1 MGDPEWPALKNFD
14 LLPGPFYMGTTQL
27 NPDLKAASPYTRGI
41 QIIPEVCGY
50 GFFLM
55 SKNRGPMRYKNALCV
70 YPYKYE
76 LKTVGFLPP
85 IGLEYI
91 ASAIED
97 AVDRVTV
104 IDLRYERKPL
114 STFIDQDTHLV
125 LISYNWDV
133 EKEFVRNT
141 INSIPEGVTV
151 LVGGR
156 HATEYVNELMEEIPR
171 IDAIARGDG
180 EGLVREF
187 IRKGISPEIAGLS
200 FRENGKIVHNRNRLL
215 EPTPTDFFPNRKLRR
230 YKYMV
235 SVEGFTSDVQ
245 IDLMMGSRGCPY
257 NCKFCDFKFNPLGEK
272 RKWSVRTP
280 ESVLA
285 EIQTIEAD
293 VIGFAD
299 DIFTADMDWVERLCD
314 LIIQHKIN
322 KKFAINAR
330 LEIAKR
336 PNVLKKMYQAGF
348 MAFLMG
354 IESAQDKTLASMKKG
369 FNTKKVREYFA
380 VLRHFNFIYHC
391 YFIIGNIGETRDE
404 IMEIVPF
411 AHELGVDT
419 LGLSILRAT
428 KYSPLKTMLKDFE
441 DYHIEESSGKVY
453 SNILTL
459 DELQQLR
466 RDVNASFFTLP
477 VIMRDLKK
485 LILHR
490 MLTFNRLYKIILFTI
505 RKKIR
510 KMRKK
515 RALPPRHVTA

>member
-1 MGDPEWPALKNFD
+1 
-14 LLPGPFYMGTTQL
+14 
-27 NPDLKAASPYTRGI
+27 
-41 QIIPEVCGY
+41 
-50 GFFLM
+50 
-55 SKNRGPMRYKNALCV
+55 MRYKNALCV

-97 AVDRVTV
+97 AVERVTV
-104 IDLRYERKPL
+104 IDLRYETSPL
-114 STFIDQDTHLV
+114 SAFIEPDTDLV
-125 LISYNWDV
+125 LVSYNWDV
-133 EKEFVRNT
+133 EEEFVRKT
-141 INSIPEGVTV
+141 INSIPEGITV

-156 HATEYVNELMEEIPR
+156 HATEFVNELFEEIPR

-180 EGLVREF
+180 EEIAREF
-187 IRKGISPEIAGLS
+187 VRKGICPEIDGLS
-200 FRENGKIVHNRNRLL
+200 FRENGSIVHNRNRSLA
-215 EPTPTDFFPNRKLRR
+215 PAPNDFFPNRKLRR

-235 SVEGFTSDVQ
+235 ALEGFTSDVQ
-245 IDLMMGSRGCPY
+245 VDLMMGSRGCPY

-285 EIQTIEAD
+285 EIKTIEAG

-314 LIIQHKIN
+314 LILQEGIK

-330 LEIAKR
+330 LELAKR
-336 PNVLKKMYQAGF
+336 PDVLKKMYQAGLI
-348 MAFLMG
+348 AFLMG

-369 FNTKKVREYFA
+369 FDTEKVREYFR
-380 VLRHFNFIYHC
+380 VLRRFNFIYHC

-411 AHELGVDT
+411 AHALGVDT
-419 LGLSILRAT
+419 LGLSVLRAT
-428 KYSPLKTMLKDFE
+428 KYSPLKEMLKDFQ
-441 DYHIEESSGKVY
+441 DYHIEEGSGKVY
-453 SNILTL
+453 SDMLSL
-459 DELQQLR
+459 EELQQLR
-466 RDVNASFFTLP
+466 RDVNASFFNVR
-477 VIMRDLKK
+477 VILRVLKK

-490 MLTFNRLYKIILFTI
+490 MLTFGRLYDIILFTV

-510 KMRKK
+510 KMAKK
-515 RALPPRHVTA
+515 RAMRLGHEVR